1 VNPIRAVPAARGPA
15 VVLLLTALLLG
26 ITAHPAEAS
35 RRAAFPTESLGS
47 RGVNVAALQHL
58 LRHAGWQLPVDGVFG
73 PATQAAAAAFQEAND
88 LRRTGGVDERTWQEL
103 APTLLPGAVGEAV
116 VAAQLLLNAKD
127 GAAIA
132 ESGTFEATTEAAV
145 SEFQRRLGLSRSGIV
160 DTPTWRGLA
169 WHFVKPD
176 FRNSTLCDYH
186 SGNGKAANWG
196 TSSTVAQ
203 LEAAAA
209 LFHSRT
215 GLNTS
220 VGELGFRYGGPIS
233 GHATHQF
240 GLDVDLGLIRR
251 DGRHCRRLGL
261 DYRQAQYDRQMTREL
276 IQAIYETAPGRVK
289 LIYFNDPVLIR
300 EGLVVR
306 YPNHGHHLHVRYC
319 EVGHAPSRYRCATP
333 ELPERDELEEQLQIA
348 AVTAASTAGP
358 RRVAPL
364 DLAALRY

>member
-1 VNPIRAVPAARGPA
+1 VNPIRAVSVARGPA

-26 ITAHPAEAS
+26 ATALPAEAN
-35 RRAAFPTESLGS
+35 RRAAFPAESLGS

-58 LRHAGWQLPVDGVFG
+58 LRHAGWRLPVDGDFG
-73 PATQAAAAAFQEAND
+73 PATQAAVAAFQEAND
-88 LRRTGGVDERTWQEL
+88 LRRTGVVDERTWQGL
-103 APTLLPGAVGEAV
+103 VPALLPGAVGEAV

-132 ESGTFEATTEAAV
+132 ESGTLEAATGAAV
-145 SEFQRRLGLSRSGIV
+145 KDFQRRLGLSRSGIV
-160 DTPTWRGLA
+160 DTPTWRALA

-196 TSSTVAQ
+196 TSATIAQ

-215 GLNTS
+215 GLYTS
-220 VGELGFRYGGPIS
+220 VGELSFRYGGPIS
-233 GHATHQF
+233 GHATHQL
-240 GLDVDLGLIRR
+240 GLDVDFGLIRR

-300 EGLVVR
+300 EGLVVH

-319 EVGHAPSRYRCATP
+319 EVDHAQPRYRCAKP
-333 ELPERDELEEQLQIA
+333 ELPERDELEEHLRVA
-348 AVTAASTAGP
+348 AVAAGPTAGA
-358 RRVAPL
+358 RRFAPL
-364 DLAALRY
+364 DLAALRH